1 MDRTAEELIHQH
13 PASRRVRRETG
24 RARQSAGRARRSD
37 VPLEAH
43 AALPDLESRRDPV
56 EILTGQ
62 DERRLQDLV
71 PIRHGRMSATPF
83 TFYRG
88 AAAVMASDLSQTP
101 TTNLTVQLCGDA
113 HLSNFGIFNGPDRR
127 IVFDL
132 NDFDETH
139 PGPFEWDVKRLAAS
153 VAVAGRNN
161 ELSEEKIDRAVRSSV
176 QGYRDILGR
185 VSEQG
190 PLDVHYW
197 RLELDRVRDIVENE
211 AGKSKKARSRLDQLA
226 KKATR
231 KNSLRALDKLTDVVD
246 GRRMIVPD
254 PPLITRVDHLLEHD
268 EAERMDGFFGRYL
281 SSLPR
286 HRRLLLGRYGIVDIA
301 HKVVGVG
308 SVGSRCLI
316 VLLESGDGEPLFLQF
331 KEATASVLEP
341 YTSASEFEP
350 GQRVVEGQRLT
361 QTAGDIFL
369 GWSHDMDEQGNAKYF
384 YFRQLWDGKGSVDVD
399 AMGGKRLRRYAGL
412 CGGVLAVAHA
422 RSGDASMIAGYLGDD
437 DTFDRAIAEFAH
449 GYADLTERDHRGHL
463 EAISSGRVDAVQDI
477 DA

>member
-1 MDRTAEELIHQH
+1 MDSTPAELIHQH
-13 PASRRVRRETG
+13 PASRRVRRDAG
-24 RARQSAGRARRSD
+24 RARQSR

-43 AALPDLESRRDPV
+43 AALPALESRRDPV

-62 DERRLQDLV
+62 DEFRLQHLV

-101 TTNLTVQLCGDA
+101 TTDLTVQLCGDA
-113 HLSNFGIFNGPDRR
+113 HLSNFGVFNGPDRR

-161 ELSEEKIDRAVRSSV
+161 GLSEEKIDRAVRNSV
-176 QGYRDILGR
+176 QGYRETLER
-185 VSEQG
+185 VSELG

-197 RLELDRVRDIVENE
+197 RLELDRVREVIEDE
-211 AGKSKKARSRLDQLA
+211 AGDKKKARARLDKLT

-231 KNSLRALDKLTDVVD
+231 KNSLRALDKLTDIVD

-254 PPLITRVDHLLEHD
+254 PPLITRVDQLLEPD
-268 EAERMDGFFGRYL
+268 EAERMARFFGHYL

-286 HRRLLLGRYGIVDIA
+286 HRRLLLDRYGIVDIA

-316 VLLESGDGEPLFLQF
+316 VLLESGDGDPLFLQF

-341 YTSASEFEP
+341 YTAASKFEP
-350 GQRVVEGQRLT
+350 GRRVVEGQRLT
-361 QTAGDIFL
+361 QTAGDVFL
-369 GWSHDMDEQGNAKYF
+369 GWSHDTDEQGNAKYF
-384 YFRQLWDGKGSVDVD
+384 YFRQLWDGKGSADID
-399 AMGGKRLRRYAGL
+399 EMGGKRLSRYARL
-412 CGGVLAVAHA
+412 CGGVLAAAHA

-437 DTFDRAIAEFAH
+437 DTFDQAIAEFSH
-449 GYADLTERDHRGHL
+449 GYADLTERDHRAHL
-463 EAISSGRVDAVQDI
+463 DAISSGRIHAVHDI
-477 DA
+477 DG